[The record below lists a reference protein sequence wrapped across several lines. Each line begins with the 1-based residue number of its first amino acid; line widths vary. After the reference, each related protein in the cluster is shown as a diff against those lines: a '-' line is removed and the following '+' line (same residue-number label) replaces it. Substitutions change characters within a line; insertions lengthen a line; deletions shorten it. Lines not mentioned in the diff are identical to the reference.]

1 MSAHTLFALLSL
13 LNQQSYRPFL
23 PSLIHSQARAKYV
36 DKVTILEPDDK
47 KILANLEGNCN
58 IYQKLVLFL
67 KLDTQAYY
75 NMRMVLGLEIN

>member
-1 MSAHTLFALLSL
+1 MRKNFTMKKGLMEDFSDLKK
-13 LNQQSYRPFL
+13 N
-23 PSLIHSQARAKYV
+23 V
-36 DKVTILEPDDK
+36 DKVTILEPCDK

-75 NMRMVLGLEIN
+75 NLRLILGLESH